1 MSGAIVRPVPTR
13 ETWRDV
19 VRVISSPDHLKRT
32 LTIAVVVGTAFFAMN
47 QLGLV
52 LAGRATAM
60 VWCKSVLTYLTPFC
74 VSNIGIVSASR
85 HPDAGSKEHFDQ
97 KTGLV

>member
-1 MSGAIVRPVPTR
+1 MSGAIVRPVPTS

-19 VRVISSPDHLKRT
+19 LRVILSPDHLKRT
-32 LTIAVVVGTAFFAMN
+32 LTIAVVVGTAFFCMN

-60 VWCKSVLTYLTPFC
+60 VWLKSVLTYLTPFC
-74 VSNIGIVSASR
+74 VSNIGILSASR
-85 HPDAGSKEHFDQ
+85 HSDAGSNEHFDQ
-97 KTGLV
+97 KGRLV